1 MDSTAVARR
10 VRSSFGD
17 KQGVQLK
24 DEDIVDW
31 INDGQR
37 HIVMENEGLLEVTS
51 TTGTTQGIQNIPVP
65 ADLMTLR
72 GLRYKGTKLR
82 GLKLIE
88 FDEFIDKWD
97 DPAVNQG
104 TPVCYTEWAG
114 QIMLFPIPSLTE
126 ANVVKI
132 YYTRLPVDVAD
143 LIGDALD
150 LPLSYHQSLVN
161 YVLQQAY
168 EKDEDWE
175 GHQRKG
181 QQIESDVNQL
191 RHREKDNAQDRYP
204 TITTLPE
211 DAW

>member
-10 VRSSFGD
+10 VRSAFGD
-17 KQGVQLK
+17 KQGVQIK

-37 HIVMENEGLLEVTS
+37 HIVMENEGLLEVIATTS
-51 TTGTTQGIQNIPVP
+51 TTAGIQNVPVP
-65 ADLMTLR
+65 ADAMTIR
-72 GLRYKGTKLR
+72 GLRFKGQKLR
-82 GLKLIE
+82 GMTLIE
-88 FDEFIDKWD
+88 FDEYIDKWD
-97 DPAVNQG
+97 DASINSGV
-104 TPVCYTEWAG
+104 PVLYSEWAG
-114 QIMLFPIPSLTE
+114 QLMLFPIP
-126 ANVVKI
+126 NVSESNVLKI
-132 YYTRLPVDVAD
+132 YYTRQPVDVAD
-143 LIGDALD
+143 LIGDTLD
-150 LPLSYHQSLVN
+150 LPLSYHKALVN

-181 QQIESDVNQL
+181 QQIESDVTQL
-191 RHREKDNAQDRYP
+191 KHREKDAAQDRYP

>member
-1 MDSTAVARR
+1 MDSTGVARR

-51 TTGTTQGIQNIPVP
+51 TTGTTAGIQNVPVP
-65 ADLMTLR
+65 ADLLTLR
-72 GLRYKGTKLR
+72 GLRYKGIKLR

-97 DPAVNQG
+97 DATINQG

-114 QIMLFPIPSLTE
+114 QIMLFPIPNLTE
-126 ANVVKI
+126 SNVLKI
-132 YYTRLPVDVAD
+132 YYTRQPVEVAD
-143 LIGDALD
+143 VIGDAID
-150 LPLSYHQSLVN
+150 LPLSYHTALVN

-181 QQIESDVNQL
+181 QQIESDVNQQK
-191 RHREKDNAQDRYP
+191 HREKDGAQDRYP